1 MPTPLIPMPVD
12 TDLTAWIDALGTPF
26 AAFELQGSGCVS
38 YGVAT
43 PAGRLFVKT
52 FRAENARSLRR
63 ALAVHGAVAH
73 EAIAAP
79 LAVYRLRSGEH
90 ALVYPWLDGGV
101 LYPTDPRG
109 AAVRT
114 DPDGAMARF
123 RALPPDRVEAAL
135 DAVLDAHVAVAA
147 AGFVAVDLYD
157 GCLLYDF
164 TTSRMHVVDVDEY
177 RPGPFTLEADRLPGS
192 TRFMAPE
199 EFRRGAV
206 IDERT
211 TVFNLGRTLRLL
223 LDAGDVE
230 AAWRGS
236 DRQLAVIAKATEQ
249 RPELRHATVDEL
261 AVAWRAATA
270 RR

>member
-1 MPTPLIPMPVD
+1 MPRPLIPTPVD
-12 TDLTAWIDALGTPF
+12 ADLPAWLDSLGTRF

-43 PAGRLFVKT
+43 LAGQRFVKT
-52 FRAENARSLRR
+52 FRARHDGSLHR
-63 ALAVHGAVAH
+63 ALAVHAAVAH

-79 LAVYRLRSGEH
+79 LAAYRLRSGEA

-123 RALPPDRVEAAL
+123 RALPTDRVEAAL

-147 AGFVAVDLYD
+147 AGFVAVDFYD

-164 TTSRMHVVDVDEY
+164 AASRMHVVDVDEY

-211 TVFNLGRTLRLL
+211 TVFTLGRTLRLL
-223 LDAGDVE
+223 LDAGDAE
-230 AAWRGS
+230 SAWRGD
-236 DRQLAVIAKATEQ
+236 DRQSAVITRATDPC
-249 RPELRHATVDEL
+249 PEHRHATVGEL

-270 RR
+270 PR

>member
-1 MPTPLIPMPVD
+1 MPSPLIPTPLD
-12 TDLTAWIDALGTPF
+12 TDLPAWLDALGARF

-43 PAGRLFVKT
+43 PAGRRFVKT
-52 FRAENARSLRR
+52 FQAGHDSLRR

-73 EAIAAP
+73 AAIAAP
-79 LAVYRLRSGEH
+79 LAAYRLRSGEH

-123 RALPPDRVEAAL
+123 RALPPELVEAAL

-147 AGFVAVDLYD
+147 AEYVAVDFYD

-164 TTSRMHVVDVDEY
+164 SASRIHVVDVDEY

-199 EFRRGAV
+199 EFHRGAV

-211 TVFNLGRTLRLL
+211 TVFILGRTLRLL
-223 LDAGDVE
+223 LDAGDDE
-230 AAWRGS
+230 SAWRGT
-236 DRQLAVIAKATEQ
+236 DRQLAVIARATDP
-249 RPELRHATVDEL
+249 RPEHRHATVAEL
-261 AVAWRAATA
+261 AGAWRAATA
-270 RR
+270 PA

>member
-1 MPTPLIPMPVD
+1 MPRPPIPTPVD
-12 TDLTAWIDALGTPF
+12 SDLPAWIDALGTRF
-26 AAFELQGSGCVS
+26 ATFELQGSGCVS

-43 PAGRLFVKT
+43 PTGRRFVKT
-52 FRAENARSLRR
+52 FQAGHDSLRR

-79 LAVYRLRSGEH
+79 VGAFRLRSGEH

-101 LYPTDPRG
+101 LYPADPRG

-123 RALPPDRVEAAL
+123 RALPLDRVEAAL

-147 AGFVAVDLYD
+147 AGFVAVDFYD

-164 TTSRMHVVDVDEY
+164 AASRMHVVDVDEY
-177 RPGPFTLEADRLPGS
+177 RPGPFTLEAARLPGS

-236 DRQLAVIAKATEQ
+236 DRQTAVITTATDA
-249 RPELRHATVDEL
+249 RPEHRHVTVAEL
-261 AVAWRAATA
+261 AGAWRAATA
-270 RR
+270 PA

>member
-1 MPTPLIPMPVD
+1 MPSLLTPIPVGF
-12 TDLTAWIDALGTPF
+12 DLARWLDALGTRF
-26 AAFELQGSGCVS
+26 AAFAQQGSGCVS

-43 PAGRLFVKT
+43 PAGRRFVKT
-52 FRAENARSLRR
+52 FRRESEGLLRR
-63 ALAVHGAVAH
+63 ALTVHAAVAH

-79 LAVYRLRSGEH
+79 LAVYHLRSGEH

-101 LYPTDPRG
+101 LYPADPRG

-123 RALPPDRVEAAL
+123 RALPTARVEAAL

-147 AGFVAVDLYD
+147 AGFVAVDFYD

-164 TTSRMHVVDVDEY
+164 AASRMHVVDVDEY
-177 RPGPFTLEADRLPGS
+177 RPGPFTLDADRLPGS

-211 TVFNLGRTLRLL
+211 TVFNLGRMLRLL
-223 LDAGDVE
+223 LDGGDVE
-230 AAWRGS
+230 AAWRGTE
-236 DRQLAVIAKATEQ
+236 RQLAVIT
-249 RPELRHATVDEL
+249 RGTDPHPGHRHATVGEL
-261 AVAWRAATA
+261 ATAWRAATTP
-270 RR
+270 R

>member
-1 MPTPLIPMPVD
+1 MPIPLTPIPAD
-12 TDLTAWIDALGTPF
+12 ADLPTWLDGLGTRF
-26 AAFELQGSGCVS
+26 AAFERQGSGCLS
-38 YGVAT
+38 YGIAT
-43 PAGRLFVKT
+43 SPGRRFVKV
-52 FRAENARSLRR
+52 FRAEHDRLLHR
-63 ALAVHGAVAH
+63 ALSVHAAVAH
-73 EAIAAP
+73 ESIVAP
-79 LAVYRLRSGEH
+79 LAAYRLRSGESV
-90 ALVYPWLDGGV
+90 LVYPWRDGGV
-101 LYPTDPRG
+101 LYPADPRG

-123 RALPPDRVEAAL
+123 RALPADRVEAAL

-147 AGFVAVDLYD
+147 AGLVAVDFYD

-164 TTSRMHVVDVDEY
+164 AASRMHLVDVDEY

-211 TVFNLGRTLRLL
+211 TVFHLGRMLRLL

-230 AAWRGS
+230 AAWRGT
-236 DRQLAVIAKATEQ
+236 DRQAAVITTATAS
-249 RPELRHATVDEL
+249 RPEGRHATVAEL
-261 AVAWRAATA
+261 TEAWRAVTA
-270 RR
+270 